1 MLACAKVKPTVRP
14 PKYPLELV
22 VDVRKRRVD
31 EASRDLAKAARGRE
45 AAENR
50 RVVTQKRND
59 AHGAAA
65 ERVRCAEEDAL
76 VRGKLSVAD
85 LSRAGSW
92 EARVAQERGALA
104 GELSKALA
112 NEAGAR
118 AEERQAQ
125 EKLESRMGES
135 QLAVN
140 HRARWRE
147 GLQRRTEAN
156 EEEAASEAW
165 RCRTSKPRS

>member
-1 MLACAKVKPTVRP
+1 MRP

-22 VDVRKRRVD
+22 VDLRKRRVD
-31 EASRDLAKAARGRE
+31 EASRDHAKAARGRE

-50 RVVTQKRND
+50 RVVTQKRSE
-59 AHGAAA
+59 AHTAAA
-65 ERVRCAEEDAL
+65 ERVRCVEQDAL
-76 VRGKLSVAD
+76 VSGELSAAD
-85 LSRAGSW
+85 LSRARSW
-92 EARVAQERGALA
+92 EARVAQESGALG
-104 GELSKALA
+104 GELSKALS

-118 AEERQAQ
+118 AEERKAQ
-125 EKLESRMGES
+125 EKLESRLVDS

-147 GLQRRTEAN
+147 GLRRRTEAN
-156 EEEAASEAW
+156 EEEAATEAW